1 MVEAT
6 GIKYDKSW
14 FVQSREGNIKD
25 EYFFEKK
32 LGSGGYGAVYL
43 AKNKTTGKCS
53 SIVDTPKSL
62 ETKDPS
68 VCELH

>member
-1 MVEAT
+1 MVEAN
-6 GIKYDKSW
+6 IKHDKSW

-43 AKNKTTGKCS
+43 AKNKTTGR
-53 SIVDTPKSL
+53 SL
-62 ETKDPS
+62 RLNTSYDQTSFRSNSAKET
-68 VCELH
+68 V

>member
-1 MVEAT
+1 MVEAN
-6 GIKYDKSW
+6 IKHDKSW

-43 AKNKTTGKCS
+43 AKNKTTGRSLRVNIS
-53 SIVDTPKSL
+53 SDQTSL
-62 ETKDPS
+62 RSHSAKET
-68 VCELH
+68 V